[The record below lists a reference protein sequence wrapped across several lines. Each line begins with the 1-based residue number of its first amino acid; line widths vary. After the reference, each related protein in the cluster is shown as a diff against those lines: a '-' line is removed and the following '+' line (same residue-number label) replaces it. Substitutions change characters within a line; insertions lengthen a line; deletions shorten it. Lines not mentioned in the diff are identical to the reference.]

1 MASTDLPTV
10 LEHFYHWEKTKPDAV
25 YLRQPFGDSFR
36 DYTWAEV
43 GQQARRMA
51 AYLRSLGLP
60 PGSNVGLVSKNCAHW
75 VIADLA
81 IGMAGHV
88 SVPFYPTLVA
98 EQFDQVMTH
107 SGCPVLLVGK
117 LDNWPGMR
125 DGVPAGV
132 RCIAFPKEYEG
143 SPVDEMPEW
152 YDLLANVTPQ
162 AESPVPDLDSLQTI
176 VYTSGTTGQPK
187 GVMITHRA
195 SAEAFR
201 HSSEWLGLKQPSE
214 AVRFFSY
221 LPLCHIAERS
231 LVESGSLV
239 AGATVYFAESLDTF
253 QKNLV
258 AAKPTH
264 FLAVPRIW
272 TKFQM
277 GILAKMPPEKL
288 DRLLKIP
295 VVSWLVKRKIKQGL
309 GLDQAR
315 MLITGAAP
323 MPTELIRWYER
334 VGLNIQE
341 AYGMTENLGAHTFS
355 RPTHRL
361 LGTVGQPYPGVET
374 RIAPDTGEVQMRSP
388 WITLGYYREPELTAG
403 LLRDGWLCTGDM
415 GELTPPDGESDGYL
429 KITGRVKDMFKTAKG
444 EYVVPAPIEF
454 GFAANTYVEQVCVAG
469 ASLPQ
474 PIALVVLSDMGRQAD
489 RAAVAQSLAQTV
501 QTVNPGLKHYEHLKK
516 VVVVSEAWTV
526 DNNLLTPTM
535 KIKRNVVES
544 RYQPRMERWYG
555 REEVVVWEETSL

>member
-214 AVRFFSY
+214 PVRFFSY

-415 GELTPPDGESDGYL
+415 GELTPDGYL
-429 KITGRVKDMFKTAKG
+429 KITGRVKDMFKTSKG